1 MNDSI
6 NISLTAQEFNKTIY
20 LDTVEYKGESSV
32 FLDLVG
38 INEDIAP
45 AFNIAIDW
53 GDGSDVEYY
62 NRDLIFSYRTSSIF
76 NEIEIG
82 KGGGSILTL
91 YNHTYESAD
100 THILELSAQLLIGYE
115 DGSYLKLVQPLTL
128 IQESYYDNI
137 KEFQLLDSVVHDDTL
152 RTVLTLQSKYNDRT
166 YLVSLGSTNTESIQ
180 EIIENR
186 VFITEDSFFD
196 FESEDSQYLFTP
208 EEIVF

>member
-62 NRDLIFSYRTSSIF
+62 NRDY
-76 NEIEIG
+76 
-82 KGGGSILTL
+82 IL
-91 YNHTYESAD
+91 
-100 THILELSAQLLIGYE
+100 
-115 DGSYLKLVQPLTL
+115 V
-128 IQESYYDNI
+128 
-137 KEFQLLDSVVHDDTL
+137 
-152 RTVLTLQSKYNDRT
+152 
-166 YLVSLGSTNTESIQ
+166 
-180 EIIENR
+180 
-186 VFITEDSFFD
+186 
-196 FESEDSQYLFTP
+196 
-208 EEIVF
+208 